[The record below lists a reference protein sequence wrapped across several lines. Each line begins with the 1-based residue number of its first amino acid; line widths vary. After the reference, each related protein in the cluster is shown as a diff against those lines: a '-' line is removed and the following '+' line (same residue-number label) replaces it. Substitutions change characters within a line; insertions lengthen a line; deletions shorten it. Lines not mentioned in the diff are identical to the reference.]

1 MLMNINKQDRCEN
14 AAPLEAIVDDL
25 DPIVAL
31 LSLVHVT
38 GDRALLHRY
47 GPLLEGTEVQQRSA
61 MVDFGE
67 IGHKEADPAIVAE
80 IRAMLVDAVEAN
92 PEPQLREPDPALFRE
107 MLRLAL
113 GQELPEASIEV
124 ARHHGGFMTDTRVR
138 VPETLPP
145 ADFKVVVIG
154 GGMHGI
160 NAAIKLRQA
169 GFAYTVLE
177 SRHEI
182 GGTWSVNR
190 YPGAAVDTPS
200 VQYSYSFDPNP
211 SWTKFYPMKDE
222 FLEYLERVADKH
234 RIRDNIHLN
243 TTMDSAEWNEERQL
257 WIVKATRDG
266 EEATYEAN
274 AIILSVGVLSRPRW
288 PDVRDRDRFRGPV
301 LHSAAWDESVDLSG
315 KRVAIIG
322 TGCSGVQLTR
332 AISEYASHVTTVQ
345 RQPDYI
351 MPNPQALA
359 PVPELERL
367 AMERIP
373 YVTQWKRTQSLAS
386 QLMDMRGMMAMDHEW
401 HAETGGFGRLNDA
414 MTKMS
419 LDYLASK
426 FPDDPEM
433 VAKLT
438 PPYPLFGKRPILDC
452 GYYDALKRP
461 NVDLVEGQLAAF
473 EEEAIILSD
482 GTRIECDA
490 VALATG
496 FHLDWYSRM
505 NFVGRSGRTLNET
518 FTPYPFAYEG
528 ITVPDFPNLF
538 ITHGPNC
545 NLTANAA
552 VIGEQQVHYIV
563 ELLQTMVDEGIS
575 AVEPDVE
582 ATRAY
587 NEWTQEKLLDTAW
600 YRKGKAHGYY
610 RHDES
615 GRIVIATPRH
625 NSTVWHAMR
634 QPNMDHFVVTRRKDA
649 KQREPR
655 AMAMLDI

>member
-1 MLMNINKQDRCEN
+1 MHMNIGQADRIEDVVS
-14 AAPLEAIVDDL
+14 LEAIVNDL
-25 DPIVAL
+25 DPIIAL
-31 LSLVHVT
+31 LSLIHIT
-38 GDRALLHRY
+38 GDRHLLHRY
-47 GPLLEGTEVQQRSA
+47 GPLLEGTQDQQRSA
-61 MVDFGE
+61 FSDIGE
-67 IGHKEADPAIVAE
+67 HEHKRADPAIVAE
-80 IRAMLVDAVEAN
+80 IRAMLLNEMHGN
-92 PEPQLREPDPALFRE
+92 PEPLLGEPDPALFRE
-107 MLRLAL
+107 MLKLAL
-113 GQELPEASIEV
+113 GQELPEASMGP
-124 ARHHGGFMTDTRVR
+124 ARHHGGFATDTRIRKQEV
-138 VPETLPP
+138 LPP

-160 NAAIKLRQA
+160 NAAIKLKQA

-182 GGTWSVNR
+182 GGTWSINR

-234 RIRDNIHLN
+234 RIRPNIHLN
-243 TTMDSAEWNEERQL
+243 TTMQSAEWNEDRQL
-257 WIVKATRDG
+257 WIVKAVRDG
-266 EEATYEAN
+266 EEVTYEAN
-274 AIILSVGVLSRPRW
+274 AVILSVGVLSRPRW
-288 PDVRDRDRFRGPV
+288 PEVQGQDKFQGPI
-301 LHSAAWDESVDLSG
+301 LHSAAWDETVDLTG
-315 KRVAIIG
+315 KRVAVIG

-332 AISEYASHVTTVQ
+332 ALSEQAAHVTTVQ

-359 PVPELERL
+359 SVPELERL

-373 YVTQWKRTQSLAS
+373 YVTQGKRLQSLAS

-401 HAETGGFGRLNDA
+401 HEKTGGFGPMNDA
-414 MTKMS
+414 MTRMS

-433 VAKLT
+433 VRKLT

-452 GYYDALKRP
+452 GYYDALKKP
-461 NVDLVEGQLAAF
+461 HVDLIEGALAGF
-473 EEEAIILSD
+473 EEKAILLDD

-496 FHLDWYSRM
+496 FYLDWYSTM
-505 NFVGRSGRTLNET
+505 HFVGRSGKTLKET

-552 VIGEQQVHYIV
+552 VIGEQQVHYII
-563 ELLQTMVDEGIS
+563 EMLQTMVEEDIS
-575 AVEPDVE
+575 SVEPDVE

-587 NEWTQEKLLDTAW
+587 NEWTQEKLNDTAW

-625 NSTVWHAMR
+625 NSTVWHAMQ
-634 QPNMDHFVVTRRKDA
+634 QPNMDHFVVTRSKDA
-649 KQREPR
+649 KPREAR
-655 AMAMLDI
+655 EMVMLSI

>member
-1 MLMNINKQDRCEN
+1 MPNPPESGCSQTSIT
-14 AAPLEAIVDDL
+14 LESAIADL

-31 LSLVHVT
+31 LSLVHLT
-38 GDRALLHRY
+38 GERDLLHRY
-47 GPLLEGTEVQQRSA
+47 GPLLEGTQEQKRAAFVSLS
-61 MVDFGE
+61 E
-67 IGHKEADPAIVAE
+67 IEHKIADPAVVAE
-80 IRAMLVDAVEAN
+80 VRAMLLKEMTID
-92 PEPQLREPDPALFRE
+92 PEPLLREPDPALFRE

-113 GQELPEASIEV
+113 GQDLPEASIEV
-124 ARHHGGFMTDTRVR
+124 ARQHGGFVTDTRVR
-138 VPETLPP
+138 IPHTVPP
-145 ADFKVVVIG
+145 ADFKTLVIG
-154 GGMHGI
+154 AGMHGI
-160 NAAIKLRQA
+160 NAAIKLKQA
-169 GFAYTVLE
+169 GFTYTVLE

-200 VQYSYSFDPNP
+200 IQYSYSFDPNP

-234 RIRDNIHLN
+234 RIRDHIHLN
-243 TTMDSAEWNEERQL
+243 TTMKAATWNEDRQL
-257 WIVKATRDG
+257 WIVEAVRDG
-266 EEATYEAN
+266 VEQIYEAN

-288 PDVRDRDRFRGPV
+288 PDVRDREKFHGPV
-301 LHSAAWDESVDLSG
+301 LHSAAWDESVDLTG
-315 KRVAIIG
+315 KRVAIVG

-332 AISEYASHVTTVQ
+332 AISEYAEHVTTVQ

-351 MPNPQALA
+351 IPNPQALA
-359 PVPELERL
+359 PVPAIERW
-367 AMERIP
+367 AMEHIP
-373 YVTQWKRTQSLAS
+373 YVTQWKRMQSLAS
-386 QLMDMRGMMAMDHEW
+386 QMMDMRGMMAMDKEW
-401 HAETGGFGRLNDA
+401 HEKTGGFGPLNDA
-414 MTKMS
+414 VTKMS
-419 LDYLASK
+419 LDYLASH

-433 VAKLT
+433 VRKLT
-438 PPYPLFGKRPILDC
+438 PPYPLYAKRPILDC

-473 EEEAIILSD
+473 EEDAILLAD

-496 FHLDWYSRM
+496 FHLDWYSNM
-505 NFVGRSGRTLNET
+505 TFVGRGGKTLKET

-528 ITVPDFPNLF
+528 ITVPDFPNFF

-563 ELLQTMVDEGIS
+563 EMLQTMVDEGIS
-575 AVEPDVE
+575 AVEPARE
-582 ATRAY
+582 PTRAY
-587 NEWTQEKLLDTAW
+587 NEWTQEALMDTAW
-600 YRKGKAHGYY
+600 YRKGNAHGYY

-634 QPNMDHFVVTRRKDA
+634 QPNMDHFVTTH
-649 KQREPR
+649 R
-655 AMAMLDI
+655 AGATKPERDPMVMLSI

>member
-1 MLMNINKQDRCEN
+1 MFNPAEN
-14 AAPLEAIVDDL
+14 GGDAAVTFETAIADL

-31 LSLVHVT
+31 LSLIHLT
-38 GDRALLHRY
+38 GDRQLLHRY
-47 GPLLEGTEVQQRSA
+47 GPELEGTQDQQRSA
-61 MVDFGE
+61 FSDMG
-67 IGHKEADPAIVAE
+67 GHDHKRADPAIVAE
-80 IRAMLVDAVEAN
+80 IRGLLLKEVTGRHEVL
-92 PEPQLREPDPALFRE
+92 LREPDPALFRE
-107 MLRLAL
+107 MLKLAL
-113 GQELPEASIEV
+113 GQELPEASIGP
-124 ARHHGGFMTDTRVR
+124 ARHHGGFVTDTRVR
-138 VPETLPP
+138 PQEVLPP
-145 ADFKVVVIG
+145 ADFKVLVIG

-160 NAAIKLRQA
+160 NAAVKLKQA
-169 GFAYTVLE
+169 GFAFTVLE

-211 SWTKFYPMKDE
+211 SWTKFYPMKEE

-234 RIRDNIHLN
+234 RIRPNIHLN
-243 TTMDSAEWNEERQL
+243 TTMDAADWNEARQL
-257 WIVKATRDG
+257 WIVKANRDG
-266 EEATYEAN
+266 KEVTYEAN

-288 PDVRDRDRFRGPV
+288 PDAKDRDKFKGPV
-301 LHSAAWDESVDLSG
+301 LHSAAWDETVDLTG

-345 RQPDYI
+345 RQADYI

-359 PVPELERL
+359 PVPELERW
-367 AMERIP
+367 AMEHIP
-373 YVTQWKRTQSLAS
+373 YVTQWKRMQSLAS
-386 QLMDMRGMMAMDHEW
+386 QMMDMRGMMAIDWEW
-401 HAETGGFGRLNDA
+401 KEKTGGFGKFNDF

-419 LDYLASK
+419 LDYLQAS

-433 VAKLT
+433 VRKLT
-438 PPYPLFGKRPILDC
+438 PPYPMFGKRPILDC
-452 GYYDALKRP
+452 GYYAALNKP
-461 NVDLVEGQLAAF
+461 HVDLVEGNLAAF
-473 EEEAIILSD
+473 EEDAIVLTD

-496 FHLDWYSRM
+496 FHLDWYTTM
-505 NFVGRSGRTLNET
+505 HFGGRNGRTLKDA
-518 FTPYPFAYEG
+518 FTPYPYAYEG

-552 VIGEQQVHYIV
+552 VIGEQQVHYII
-563 ELLQTMVDEGIS
+563 EILQTMIDEDIT
-575 AVEPDVE
+575 AVEPEVE
-582 ATRAY
+582 ATRLY
-587 NEWTQEKLLDTAW
+587 NEWTQEKLSDTAW

-625 NSTVWHAMR
+625 NSTVWHAMQ
-634 QPNMDHFVVTRRKDA
+634 QPNMEHFVVTKRPDA
-649 KQREPR
+649 KPRQKREIVH
-655 AMAMLDI
+655 LSI

>member
-1 MLMNINKQDRCEN
+1 MFNPIHSGGEPAVR
-14 AAPLEAIVDDL
+14 LEAVIGDL

-31 LSLVHVT
+31 LSLIHIT
-38 GDRALLHRY
+38 GDRQLLHRY
-47 GPLLEGTEVQQRSA
+47 GPLLEGTEDQKRAAFVNLGSR
-61 MVDFGE
+61 E
-67 IGHKEADPAIVAE
+67 HKQADPAVVAE
-80 IRAMLVDAVEAN
+80 IRAMLAQEMARS
-92 PEPQLREPDPALFRE
+92 PEPLMREPDPALFRD
-107 MLRLAL
+107 MLKLAL
-113 GQELPEASIEV
+113 GQELPEASIEP
-124 ARHHGGFMTDTRVR
+124 ARHHGGFVTDTRVHK
-138 VPETLPP
+138 PEVAPP
-145 ADFKVVVIG
+145 ADFNVLVIG

-160 NAAIKLRQA
+160 NAAVKLKQA
-169 GFAYTVLE
+169 GFSYTVLE

-222 FLEYLERVADKH
+222 FLQYLERVADKH
-234 RIRDNIHLN
+234 RIRPHVHLN
-243 TTMDSAEWNEERQL
+243 TTMQSADWDEARQL
-257 WIVKATRDG
+257 WIVKAIRDG
-266 EEATYEAN
+266 EAVTYEAN
-274 AIILSVGVLSRPRW
+274 AVILSVGVLSRPRW
-288 PDVRDRDRFRGPV
+288 PDVRGRDRFNGPV
-301 LHSAAWDESVDLSG
+301 LHSAAWDEDVDLTG
-315 KRVAIIG
+315 KRVVIVG

-332 AISEYASHVTTVQ
+332 AISEFAGHVTTVQ

-351 MPNPQALA
+351 IPNPQALA

-373 YVTQWKRTQSLAS
+373 YVTQWKRMQSLAS
-386 QLMDMRGMMAMDHEW
+386 QMMDMRGMMGFDKEW
-401 HAETGGFGRLNDA
+401 NEKTGGFGPLNDA
-414 MTKMS
+414 VTKMS
-419 LDYLASK
+419 LDYLKSH

-433 VAKLT
+433 VRKLT
-438 PPYPLFGKRPILDC
+438 PPYPLYAKRPILDC

-461 NVDLVEGQLAAF
+461 NVDLIEGQLAGF
-473 EEEAIILSD
+473 EEDAVILAD

-490 VALATG
+490 VVLATG
-496 FHLDWYSRM
+496 FHLDWYSNM
-505 NFVGRSGRTLNET
+505 HFAGRDGRTLKET
-518 FTPYPFAYEG
+518 FTPYPYAYEG
-528 ITVPDFPNLF
+528 ITVPGFPNLF

-563 ELLQTMVDEGIS
+563 ELLQTMIDEDIA

-587 NEWTQEKLLDTAW
+587 NDWTQEKLLDTAW
-600 YRKGKAHGYY
+600 YRKGSAHGYY
-610 RHDES
+610 RHDDS

-634 QPNMDHFVVTRRKDA
+634 QPEMEHFVLTYRPNVEKRA
-649 KQREPR
+649 PR
-655 AMAMLDI
+655 PMSLLSI

>member
-1 MLMNINKQDRCEN
+1 MYNPIEN
-14 AAPLEAIVDDL
+14 GGEPAITLEAAIADL

-31 LSLVHVT
+31 LSLIHLT
-38 GDRALLHRY
+38 GDRQLLNQF
-47 GPLLEGTEVQQRSA
+47 GPLLEGTQDQKRA
-61 MVDFGE
+61 AFVDFGDNV
-67 IGHKEADPAIVAE
+67 HKQADPAVVAE
-80 IRAMLVDAVEAN
+80 IRAMLLHEMKGN
-92 PEPQLREPDPALFRE
+92 REPLLREPDPALFRE
-107 MLRLAL
+107 MLKLAL
-113 GQELPEASIEV
+113 GQELPEASIEP
-124 ARHHGGFMTDTRVR
+124 ARHHGGFVTDTRVR
-138 VPETLPP
+138 KQETLPP
-145 ADFKVVVIG
+145 ADFKVLVIG

-160 NAAIKLRQA
+160 NAAIKLKQA

-190 YPGAAVDTPS
+190 YPGAAVDTAS

-211 SWTKFYPMKDE
+211 SWTKFYPRKDE
-222 FLEYLERVADKH
+222 FLQYLERVADKH
-234 RIRDNIHLN
+234 RIRPNIHLN
-243 TTMDSAEWNEERQL
+243 TSMQSAEWNEARQL
-257 WIVKATRDG
+257 WIVTALRDG
-266 EEATYEAN
+266 VEQVYEAN
-274 AIILSVGVLSRPRW
+274 AVILSVGVLSRPRW
-288 PDVRDRDRFRGPV
+288 PDAPGRETFKGPV
-301 LHSAAWDESVDLSG
+301 LHSAAWDESVDLNG

-332 AISEYASHVTTVQ
+332 AISEYAGHVTTVQ

-351 MPNPQALA
+351 IPNPQALA
-359 PVPELERL
+359 SVPAIERW
-367 AMERIP
+367 AMEHIP
-373 YVTQWKRTQSLAS
+373 YVTQWKRMQSLAS
-386 QLMDMRGMMAMDHEW
+386 QMMDMRGMMAMDKEW
-401 HAETGGFGRLNDA
+401 HEKTGGFGPLNDA
-414 MTKMS
+414 VTKMS
-419 LDYLASK
+419 LNYLQSH

-433 VAKLT
+433 VRKLT
-438 PPYPLFGKRPILDC
+438 PPYPLYAKRPILDC

-461 NVDLVEGQLAAF
+461 NVDLVEGQLARF
-473 EEEAIILSD
+473 EEDAILLSD

-496 FHLDWYSRM
+496 FHLDWYSGM
-505 NFVGRSGRTLNET
+505 NFVGRSGKTLNET

-563 ELLQTMVDEGIS
+563 EMLQTMVDEGLS
-575 AVEPDVE
+575 AVEPDPE
-582 ATRAY
+582 ATRTY
-587 NEWTQEKLLDTAW
+587 NEWTQEALLDTAW
-600 YRKGKAHGYY
+600 YRKGSAHGYY

-634 QPNMDHFVVTRRKDA
+634 QPNMEHFVTTVRADA
-649 KQREPR
+649 TKREPR
-655 AMAMLDI
+655 PMPMLSI